1 MPRIQGISH
10 RLSWPR
16 RSWPLPL
23 PPLPARMTSV
33 GASCSAAV
41 PPSVPL
47 PPQPE
52 ARSHAQLGHEA
63 TSPVTRREGEG
74 DQLRGDS
81 TSAPST
87 SGKFNPFCRG
97 E

>member
-33 GASCSAAV
+33 GASRLAAV

-47 PPQPE
+47 PPQ
-52 ARSHAQLGHEA
+52 LGHEA
-63 TSPVTRREGEG
+63 TSLVTWREGEG

-87 SGKFNPFCRG
+87 SGKFSPFCSG
-97 E
+97 K